1 MLRKRLYNEVPILSA
16 TEVSLFHTFFLVF
29 LLLIFNKWT
38 ESKTKKKQKK
48 KKNKSYFM
56 NITDFVAPQWV
67 FLKLF

>member
-1 MLRKRLYNEVPILSA
+1 MDRKQ
-16 TEVSLFHTFFLVF
+16 
-29 LLLIFNKWT
+29 NKQ
-38 ESKTKKKQKK
+38 KTKK

>member
-1 MLRKRLYNEVPILSA
+1 MDRKQ
-16 TEVSLFHTFFLVF
+16 
-29 LLLIFNKWT
+29 K
-38 ESKTKKKQKK
+38 KKKQKKK

>member
-1 MLRKRLYNEVPILSA
+1 MDRKQ
-16 TEVSLFHTFFLVF
+16 
-29 LLLIFNKWT
+29 
-38 ESKTKKKQKK
+38 KKKNKKK